1 MKVVTVTSTKTYTYP
16 DWMSVEECKIHAK
29 DLFSQEEYAI
39 GTSTVDNE
47 SPIRF
52 AGCKGIDLN
61 SEKPDG
67 NAGICPPVD
76 SSNWDLDEN
85 SNLLRNKEVTTPFG

>member
-1 MKVVTVTSTKTYTYP
+1 MKVVTVTGTKTYAYP
-16 DWMSVEECKIHAK
+16 DWMTAEECKQHAK
-29 DLFSQEEYAI
+29 DLFRQEEYAI
-39 GTSTVDNE
+39 GISTRPDAFTR
-47 SPIRF
+47 S
-52 AGCKGIDLN
+52 AGCKGIDVN

-67 NAGICPPVD
+67 KAGICPPVD

>member
-1 MKVVTVTSTKTYTYP
+1 MKVIIVTSTKTYTYP
-16 DWMSVEECKIHAK
+16 DWMSVEECKQHAK
-29 DLFSQEEYAI
+29 DLFRQEEYAI
-39 GTSTVDNE
+39 GISTMPDE
-47 SPIRF
+47 FTRS
-52 AGCKGIDLN
+52 AGCKGIDVD

-67 NAGICPPVD
+67 KAGICPPVD